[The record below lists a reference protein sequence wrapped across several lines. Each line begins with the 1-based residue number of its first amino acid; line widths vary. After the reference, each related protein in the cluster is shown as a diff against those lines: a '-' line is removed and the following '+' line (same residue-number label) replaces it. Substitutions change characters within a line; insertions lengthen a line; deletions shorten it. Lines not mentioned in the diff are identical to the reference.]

1 LTKESGRQFAE
12 DETFAIWS
20 VNDRNQTTE
29 EILQELRTNPDVIA
43 AEPNYIAYAANEE
56 AEAEPEEA
64 AEAVEAEPE
73 EATEAV
79 ISSQDDQRLYFC
91 NGYTMEIQTLAGGDL
106 EKTVKMISGYLAQDL
121 TIVKTRTEGVKKA
134 QWVWSS
140 VGESGD
146 QLGRAVV
153 LDDGRYHY
161 CVSVMSDASVSGQ
174 LEQEWETVFA
184 SVTLTNQG
192 S

>member
-1 LTKESGRQFAE
+1 MKKCGILLILIVLFTGCHREEPMETVS
-12 DETFAIWS
+12 DELLVPVLSPTY
-20 VNDRNQTTE
+20 
-29 EILQELRTNPDVIA
+29 EIVVSI
-43 AEPNYIAYAANEE
+43 
-56 AEAEPEEA
+56 
-64 AEAVEAEPE
+64 PE

-106 EKTVKMISGYLAQDL
+106 EKTVKMISGYQAQDL
-121 TIVKTRTEGVKKA
+121 TIVKTRTKGVKKA